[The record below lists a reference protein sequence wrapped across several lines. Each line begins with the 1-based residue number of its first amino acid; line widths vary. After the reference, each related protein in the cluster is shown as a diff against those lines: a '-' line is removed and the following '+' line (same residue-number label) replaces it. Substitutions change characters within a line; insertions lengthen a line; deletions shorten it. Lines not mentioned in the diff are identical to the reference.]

1 MALKPTEYKVLC
13 VLMPTWKMLDRR
25 ASFGFE
31 RILRLMLTICKSF
44 VPVTELIVL
53 GRVRTSIT
61 FGV

>member
-1 MALKPTEYKVLC
+1 
-13 VLMPTWKMLDRR
+13 MPTWKMLDRR